1 MADETNPPV
10 APLLPGKV
18 IGTTATSPHV
28 MREVVAPHV
37 MRRAVGK
44 KNVEG
49 PIPHTASIRN
59 PSVSSRAVAGGGAV
73 TMVEEEEESV
83 GLPLKHHHLQTKSTR
98 VVIMVAAAVVV
109 VGIADGRFLL
119 LGKEQL
125 AKPSPP
131 NLWAVLSSSRK
142 SAIATV
148 MLNEL
153 LDRSIREGLTSN
165 IVDLLSTLT
174 GRVQITPPESSNPS
188 ADNSVPSA
196 PSMSANTRMTMT
208 DFVAVSK

>member
-1 MADETNPPV
+1 MD
-10 APLLPGKV
+10 
-18 IGTTATSPHV
+18 
-28 MREVVAPHV
+28 
-37 MRRAVGK
+37 
-44 KNVEG
+44 
-49 PIPHTASIRN
+49 
-59 PSVSSRAVAGGGAV
+59 
-73 TMVEEEEESV
+73 EEEEESV

-174 GRVQITPPESSNPS
+174 GRVQILSLIHI
-188 ADNSVPSA
+188 
-196 PSMSANTRMTMT
+196 
-208 DFVAVSK
+208 